1 MGGCWVVP
9 GLYPGHTTEVEG
21 QEEVGNSTASKTGAS
36 RDTNKNSPKGSMED
50 DGGRIHASS
59 NSNGRRGKHEKKQ
72 KEGKENRTL
81 RFRTHFNNNL
91 LYAMRE
97 RGWEEW
103 IQGQGELDWDIFWY
117 ACNNDTSASRKPT
130 MEEFELTKDAVEKR
144 RTNTKWVY
152 DNASTIYRRLKP
164 HQRVNHFVNTHELT
178 RKDLVIKNIKRKARQ
193 LEKEGR
199 HEEAK
204 AMLDITPPT
213 YVLPADYALFLEE
226 FKRRPGSVWIAK
238 PIGKAQGKGI
248 FLLKNLKQVQEWNVF
263 RVRQETDDGL
273 PGPEAYIVQE
283 YITNPHLLGGKK
295 YDIRLY
301 CLITSYSPLCI
312 WLHRSGFARFSKHR
326 FSLQNLEDN
335 FVHLTN
341 HAVQKLDVDYN
352 ATETD
357 CKWPLSSLRN
367 HLKQSIGEQ
376 NTLLCFR
383 KIEETV
389 VRTLLSV
396 ERVMISD
403 PHCFELYGF
412 DVLIDDALQPWLVEV
427 NASPSMT
434 SDTDTDAVMKSRI
447 LHDTFDVLG
456 LEGERQSERLSVG
469 GFDLLYKDDQII
481 SQGKREGGNPAAQK
495 LRLKQGAVCN
505 STLGLPLPLVQ

>member
-1 MGGCWVVP
+1 MRGNNRADEMGEPWRMDSKLTVGAVV
-9 GLYPGHTTEVEG
+9 T
-21 QEEVGNSTASKTGAS
+21 
-36 RDTNKNSPKGSMED
+36 
-50 DGGRIHASS
+50 
-59 NSNGRRGKHEKKQ
+59 
-72 KEGKENRTL
+72 
-81 RFRTHFNNNL
+81 
-91 LYAMRE
+91 
-97 RGWEEW
+97 
-103 IQGQGELDWDIFWY
+103 
-117 ACNNDTSASRKPT
+117 
-130 MEEFELTKDAVEKR
+130 R
-144 RTNTKWVY
+144 RTNTKWIY

-193 LEKEGR
+193 LEKEGKYEDAR
-199 HEEAK
+199 
-204 AMLDITPPT
+204 AMLEITPPT

-263 RVRQETDDGL
+263 RVRQETEGGL

-301 CLITSYSPLCI
+301 CLITSFSPLCV

-326 FSLQNLEDN
+326 FSLQNLEDS

-341 HAVQKLDVDYN
+341 HAIQKLDVDYN

-357 CKWPLSSLRN
+357 CKWPLSSLRK
-367 HLKQSIGEQ
+367 HLKQTVGEE
-376 NTLLCFR
+376 NTLRCFQ

-389 VRTLLSV
+389 VHTMLSV
-396 ERVMISD
+396 KSVMISD

-412 DVLIDDALQPWLVEV
+412 DVLIDDNLQPWLVEV

-434 SDTDTDAVMKSRI
+434 SDTDTDAAMKSRI

-456 LEGERQSERLSVG
+456 LDGGRHPDDLSVG
-469 GFDLLYKDDQII
+469 GFDLLYKADQILT
-481 SQGKREGGNPAAQK
+481 QRKREGGNQTAQR
-495 LRLKQGAVCN
+495 LRLKQGAVYN
-505 STLGLPLPLVQ
+505 STLGLPLPLVR